1 VSTTLTLQAAVV
13 GVVLVALVSGRYA
26 DKYRDTSA
34 GILAVCAGIV
44 GALLFVV
51 LLYRGPR

>member
-1 VSTTLTLQAAVV
+1 VSTTLVLQGATV
-13 GVVLVALVSGRYA
+13 GVVLVALVCGRYA
-26 DKYRDTSA
+26 DKYRDASVGT
-34 GILAVCAGIV
+34 LAVVAGIV